1 MIDDF
6 EVPGDPGYG
15 FDDYGPGK
23 ALTASYL
30 APAFREFEPAVA
42 YPSLPSS
49 RESGRKRGCVVLFSR
64 PQASILPAIASLKNR

>member
-23 ALTASYL
+23 RLTAQYL
-30 APAFREFEPAVA
+30 PDEDLAGWRRF

-49 RESGRKRGCVVLFSR
+49 EETGARRGSCVLVGPDLLVSDLSTLR
-64 PQASILPAIASLKNR
+64 PA